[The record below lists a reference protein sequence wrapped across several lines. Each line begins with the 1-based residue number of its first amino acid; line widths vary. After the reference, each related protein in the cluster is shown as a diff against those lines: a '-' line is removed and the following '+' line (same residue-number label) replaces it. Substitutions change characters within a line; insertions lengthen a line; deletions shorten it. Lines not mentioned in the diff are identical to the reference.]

1 MSAVSQIS
9 LMDLFKVGSHR
20 GNKKQK
26 LNPKLR
32 SFVYGAKQ
40 GLSLIDLAKMQDS
53 LARIEELLFSL
64 GKTRKQVL
72 IVGTQKHV
80 QTKVKELAA
89 AMGAKGMPFINQRW
103 LGGTLTNWATVK
115 KTLKTLE
122 KNEKILE
129 NAEFFATLSRNEQ
142 LNITRETEK
151 LRQIFGG
158 LVDLRSNRPGAVLV
172 LDGENNHVAIQEA
185 DAMKVATISL
195 LNTAS
200 VSLPSHLD
208 FALVCNNNSKLLID
222 LLSGRFAD
230 AYNNG
235 LAEAAEVQTTTP
247 HTGEGHSSPR
257 TSENQPSPHHNQ
269 PRRN

>member
-32 SFVYGAKQ
+32 TFVYGSKQ
-40 GLSLIDLAKMQDS
+40 GLSLIDLAMMQDS
-53 LARIEELLFSL
+53 LARVEELLYNL
-64 GKTRKQVL
+64 GKTRKQIL

-80 QTKVKELAA
+80 QGKVRELAA

-129 NAEFFATLSRNEQ
+129 NAEFFETLSRNEQ
-142 LNITRETEK
+142 LGITRETDK

-185 DAMKVATISL
+185 DVMHIPTISL

-200 VSLPSHLD
+200 VSLPKKLD
-208 FALVCNNNSKLLID
+208 HAIVCNNNSKKLVD
-222 LLSGRFAD
+222 LLSERFVE
-230 AYNNG
+230 AYNRG
-235 LAEAAEVQTTTP
+235 LGDAVETTP
-247 HTGEGHSSPR
+247 AVQQN
-257 TSENQPSPHHNQ
+257 NQGIPGGQ
-269 PRRN
+269 PRPSYNNNNNQFRRN